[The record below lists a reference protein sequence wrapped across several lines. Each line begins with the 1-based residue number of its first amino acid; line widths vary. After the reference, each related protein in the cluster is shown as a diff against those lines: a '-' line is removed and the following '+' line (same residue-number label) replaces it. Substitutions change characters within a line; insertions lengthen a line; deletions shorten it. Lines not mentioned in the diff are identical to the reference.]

1 MVLHHVIG
9 KENALEPAVHHQDKQ
24 AKQAQAIV
32 KISTLKQAHA
42 QVGERRLQHLEVPSA
57 SLLRFPSHASA
68 SHP

>member
-32 KISTLKQAHA
+32 KISKLKQAQALEPAVHHQAIVSSRRHA
-42 QVGERRLQHLEVPSA
+42 
-57 SLLRFPSHASA
+57 
-68 SHP
+68 